1 MKRSFLMTI
10 GSIMLLLW
18 VAFPAFTMAQDIQQ
32 ARTTQSKDERVY
44 FQQARTNQSKDER
57 VYDVV
62 EQMPQFPGG
71 PKAMY
76 NFLKENVRY
85 PEEDR
90 INGISSRTVV
100 TFVVDTDGNISD
112 VTITKSVSETIDKE
126 SIRLVYSMP
135 KWIPGQHKGK
145 KVKVRYHV
153 PVTIKLG
160 THVGQN
166 GRPTSIKGRDTRT
179 NHLGYF
185 EHPDLLSLPAV
196 PFSFRCRTL

>member
-85 PEEDR
+85 PE
-90 INGISSRTVV
+90 
-100 TFVVDTDGNISD
+100 
-112 VTITKSVSETIDKE
+112 
-126 SIRLVYSMP
+126 
-135 KWIPGQHKGK
+135 
-145 KVKVRYHV
+145 
-153 PVTIKLG
+153 
-160 THVGQN
+160 
-166 GRPTSIKGRDTRT
+166 
-179 NHLGYF
+179 
-185 EHPDLLSLPAV
+185 
-196 PFSFRCRTL
+196 